1 MESTLV
7 DKRSQSTRVNN
18 ATSLI
23 ELLAAIILCIFGIF
37 LAELGNEINSPI
49 IYWSGIVAS
58 ISAAGYITM
67 KFLTAIMGFIN
78 TYLDL
83 KERTQRKASKTNL
96 NN

>member
-1 MESTLV
+1 MERTFAG
-7 DKRSQSTRVNN
+7 KYQQNNRVSD
-18 ATSLI
+18 ATNLI
-23 ELLAAIILCIFGIF
+23 ELLAAIVIGVFGMF

-83 KERTQRKASKTNL
+83 KERTQRKTSKTNL
-96 NN
+96 